1 MRHTKAPYVR
11 DVYLG
16 YLIQGARR
24 TSKEGYPIIEP
35 WMVAKKPPQD
45 IVQWDKRS
53 TVSEKARY
61 AISFYCKDQYFSSL
75 QCNPKKYIKE
85 VQEYECVIGMDASPF
100 DNMPPVV
107 QKSQIYDNLAIT
119 YYYGRQ
125 GIPIIPNVRV
135 GTDCT
140 IDSLEAYPQDTL
152 IAIGSNGFTRE
163 LFNRGIFRE
172 QIAIVIEI
180 IKPSG
185 IVVYGP
191 VSQVVFSSAKE
202 ANIPIFQYDAFMSR
216 RYKIGSEV
224 KHERK

>member
-1 MRHTKAPYVR
+1 MKHTKAPYIR

-35 WMVAKKPPQD
+35 WMVVEKPPTD

-53 TVSEKARY
+53 TVKEKSQC

-75 QCNPKKYIKE
+75 QCNPKRYTNE
-85 VQEYECVIGMDASPF
+85 VKEYECVIGMDASPF

-125 GIPIIPNVRV
+125 GIPVIPNIRI
-135 GTDCT
+135 GTECT
-140 IDSLEAYPQDTL
+140 IDSLDAYPRNTL
-152 IAIGSNGFTRE
+152 IAIGSNGFTHE
-163 LFNRGIFRE
+163 LFNREIFRE
-172 QIAIVIEI
+172 QVKIIVDTLH
-180 IKPSG
+180 PTG

-191 VSQVVFSSAKE
+191 VSDAIFSVAKE
-202 ANIPIFQYDAFMSR
+202 ASIPVFKYEAFMTR
-216 RYKIGSEV
+216 RYK
-224 KHERK
+224 KRKSGGEL